1 MILLIESSAE
11 YPSVALVTEAGVL
24 VHLEVGKEVQSHAEL
39 LPMMVQRAVEMAWN
53 PGAGIEDAIK
63 SHGALGADA
72 IADSVADSARD
83 TAADSGFGIFT
94 KGISAVGFHE
104 GPGSYTGLRIGV
116 SLAKGLCYAMAVP
129 LISVSGFEA
138 LGAEVLR
145 SNESIDSVWVM
156 MDARRDEVYAIKLER
171 DGLEGSDSGYEVRVP
186 ICAMILPD
194 PRLGDP
200 VDSTCFVGNANEKI
214 ARLVAN
220 DGSKFIELSPRADH
234 LSHLVVSKFQANN
247 FEDLAYYEPYYL
259 KDFVV
264 GIGKKLGI

>member
-24 VHLEVGKEVQSHAEL
+24 AHLEVGKEVQSHAEL
-39 LPMMVQRAVEMAWN
+39 LPMMVQRAVELSN
-53 PGAGIEDAIK
+53 SE
-63 SHGALGADA
+63 
-72 IADSVADSARD
+72 
-83 TAADSGFGIFT
+83 FGIFT
-94 KGISAVGFHE
+94 KGITAVGFHE

-116 SLAKGLCYAMAVP
+116 SLAKGLCFAKGIP

-145 SNESIDSVWVM
+145 SNESINSVWVM

-171 DGLEGSDSGYEVRVP
+171 ITVRDSGSDYLVSLP

-194 PRLGDP
+194 DKVGEPDEK
-200 VDSTCFVGNANEKI
+200 TCFVGNANEKV

-220 DGSKFIELSPRADH
+220 SGSKFIDLSPRADH
-234 LSHLVVSKFQANN
+234 LSDLAVSKFQANN

-259 KDFVV
+259 KDFVA
-264 GIGKKLGI
+264 GIGKKFGI

>member
-24 VHLEVGKEVQSHAEL
+24 AHLEVGKEVQSHAEL
-39 LPMMVQRAVEMAWN
+39 LPMMVQRAVELSN
-53 PGAGIEDAIK
+53 SE
-63 SHGALGADA
+63 
-72 IADSVADSARD
+72 
-83 TAADSGFGIFT
+83 FGIFT
-94 KGISAVGFHE
+94 KGITAVGFHE

-116 SLAKGLCYAMAVP
+116 SLAKGLCFAKGIP

-145 SNESIDSVWVM
+145 SNESINSVWVM

-171 DGLEGSDSGYEVRVP
+171 ISVPGSDSDYQVSLP

-194 PRLGDP
+194 DRIGEPDEK
-200 VDSTCFVGNANEKI
+200 TCFVGNANEKL

-220 DGSKFIELSPRADH
+220 SGSKFIDLSPRADH
-234 LSHLVVSKFQANN
+234 LSDLAVSKFQSSNV
-247 FEDLAYYEPYYL
+247 EDLAYYEPYYL
-259 KDFVV
+259 KDFVA
-264 GIGKKLGI
+264 GIGKKFGI

>member
-39 LPMMVQRAVEMAWN
+39 LPMMVQRAVELSN
-53 PGAGIEDAIK
+53 SE
-63 SHGALGADA
+63 
-72 IADSVADSARD
+72 
-83 TAADSGFGIFT
+83 FGIFT
-94 KGISAVGFHE
+94 KGITAVGFHK

-116 SLAKGLCYAMAVP
+116 SLAKGLCFAKGIP

-145 SNESIDSVWVM
+145 SNESINSVWVM

-171 DGLEGSDSGYEVRVP
+171 ISVPGSGSDYQVSLP

-194 PRLGDP
+194 DRVGEPDEK
-200 VDSTCFVGNANEKI
+200 TCFVGNANEKV
-214 ARLVAN
+214 ARLIAN
-220 DGSKFIELSPRADH
+220 SGSKFIDLSPRADH
-234 LSHLVVSKFQANN
+234 LSELAVSKFQSSN

-259 KDFVV
+259 KDFVA
-264 GIGKKLGI
+264 GIGKKFGI

>member
-24 VHLEVGKEVQSHAEL
+24 AHLEVGKEVQSHAEL
-39 LPMMVQRAVEMAWN
+39 LPMMVQRAVELSN
-53 PGAGIEDAIK
+53 SE
-63 SHGALGADA
+63 
-72 IADSVADSARD
+72 
-83 TAADSGFGIFT
+83 FGIFT
-94 KGISAVGFHE
+94 KGITAVGFHE

-116 SLAKGLCYAMAVP
+116 SLAKGLCFAKGIP

-145 SNESIDSVWVM
+145 SNESINSVWVM
-156 MDARRDEVYAIKLER
+156 LDARRDEVYALKLER
-171 DGLEGSDSGYEVRVP
+171 NSVRDSGSDYQVSLP

-194 PRLGDP
+194 DKVGEPDEK
-200 VDSTCFVGNANEKI
+200 TCFVGNANEKV

-220 DGSKFIELSPRADH
+220 SGSKFIDLSPRADH
-234 LSHLVVSKFQANN
+234 LSDLAVSKFQANN

-259 KDFVV
+259 KDFVA
-264 GIGKKLGI
+264 GIGKKFGI

>member
-24 VHLEVGKEVQSHAEL
+24 AHLEVGKEVQSHAEL
-39 LPMMVQRAVEMAWN
+39 LPMMVQRAVELSN
-53 PGAGIEDAIK
+53 SE
-63 SHGALGADA
+63 
-72 IADSVADSARD
+72 
-83 TAADSGFGIFT
+83 FGIFT
-94 KGISAVGFHE
+94 KGITAVGFHE

-116 SLAKGLCYAMAVP
+116 SLAKGLCFAKGIP

-145 SNESIDSVWVM
+145 SKESINSVWVM

-171 DGLEGSDSGYEVRVP
+171 ISVPGSGSDYQVSLP

-194 PRLGDP
+194 DRIGEPDEK
-200 VDSTCFVGNANEKI
+200 TCFVGNANEKV

-220 DGSKFIELSPRADH
+220 IGSKFIDLSPRADH
-234 LSHLVVSKFQANN
+234 LSDLAVSKFQANN

-259 KDFVV
+259 KDFVA
-264 GIGKKLGI
+264 GIGKKFGI

>member
-24 VHLEVGKEVQSHAEL
+24 AHLEVGKEVQSHAEL
-39 LPMMVQRAVEMAWN
+39 LPMMVQRAVELSN
-53 PGAGIEDAIK
+53 SE
-63 SHGALGADA
+63 
-72 IADSVADSARD
+72 
-83 TAADSGFGIFT
+83 FGIFT

-116 SLAKGLCYAMAVP
+116 SLAKGLCFAKGIP

-138 LGAEVLR
+138 LGAEILR
-145 SNESIDSVWVM
+145 SNESTDSVWVM
-156 MDARRDEVYAIKLER
+156 MDARRDEVYALKLER
-171 DGLEGSDSGYEVRVP
+171 ISVPGSGSDYQVSLP

-194 PRLGDP
+194 TRVGDP
-200 VDSTCFVGNANEKI
+200 DEKICFVGNANEKV

-220 DGSKFIELSPRADH
+220 SGSKFIDLSPRADH
-234 LSHLVVSKFQANN
+234 LCDLAVSKFQANN

-259 KDFVV
+259 KDFVA
-264 GIGKKLGI
+264 GIGKKFGI

>member
-24 VHLEVGKEVQSHAEL
+24 VHLEVGKEIQSHAEL
-39 LPMMVQRAVEMAWN
+39 LPMMVQRAVELSGN
-53 PGAGIEDAIK
+53 LGAGVAEANG
-63 SHGALGADA
+63 SHG
-72 IADSVADSARD
+72 VAEAV
-83 TAADSGFGIFT
+83 AEFGIFT
-94 KGISAVGFHE
+94 KGITAVGFHE

-116 SLAKGLCYAMAVP
+116 SLAKGLCYAKGVP

-145 SNESIDSVWVM
+145 CNDSIERVWVM

-171 DGLEGSDSGYEVRVP
+171 DGLDGSGSAYQVSLP

-194 PRLGDP
+194 TRVGEPNEK
-200 VDSTCFVGNANEKI
+200 TCFVGNANEKV
-214 ARLVAN
+214 ARLVVN
-220 DGSKFIELSPRADH
+220 TGSKFIELSPRADH
-234 LSHLVVSKFQANN
+234 LGNLVVLKFKAND

-259 KDFVV
+259 KDFVG
-264 GIGKKLGI
+264 GIGKKFGI

>member
-24 VHLEVGKEVQSHAEL
+24 AHLEVGKEVQSHAEL
-39 LPMMVQRAVEMAWN
+39 LPMMVQRAVELS
-53 PGAGIEDAIK
+53 K
-63 SHGALGADA
+63 SE
-72 IADSVADSARD
+72 
-83 TAADSGFGIFT
+83 FGIFT
-94 KGISAVGFHE
+94 KGITAVGFHE

-116 SLAKGLCYAMAVP
+116 SLAKGLCFAKGIP

-145 SNESIDSVWVM
+145 SNESINSVWVM

-171 DGLEGSDSGYEVRVP
+171 ISVRDSVSDYQVRLP

-194 PRLGDP
+194 DRVGEPDEK
-200 VDSTCFVGNANEKI
+200 TCFVGNANEKV
-214 ARLVAN
+214 ARLIAN
-220 DGSKFIELSPRADH
+220 SGSKFIDLSPRADH
-234 LSHLVVSKFQANN
+234 LSDLAVSKFQANN

-259 KDFVV
+259 KDFVA
-264 GIGKKLGI
+264 GIGKKFGI

>member
-24 VHLEVGKEVQSHAEL
+24 AHLEVGKEVQSHAEL
-39 LPMMVQRAVEMAWN
+39 LPMMVQRAVELSN
-53 PGAGIEDAIK
+53 SE
-63 SHGALGADA
+63 
-72 IADSVADSARD
+72 
-83 TAADSGFGIFT
+83 FGIFT

-116 SLAKGLCYAMAVP
+116 SLAKGLCFAKGIP

-145 SNESIDSVWVM
+145 SNESINSVWVM

-171 DGLEGSDSGYEVRVP
+171 ISVPGSGSDYQVSLP

-194 PRLGDP
+194 DRVGEPDEK
-200 VDSTCFVGNANEKI
+200 TCFVGNANEKV
-214 ARLVAN
+214 ARLIAN
-220 DGSKFIELSPRADH
+220 SGSKFIDLSPRADH
-234 LSHLVVSKFQANN
+234 LSELAVSKFQSSN

-259 KDFVV
+259 KDFVA
-264 GIGKKLGI
+264 GIGKKFGI

>member
-24 VHLEVGKEVQSHAEL
+24 AHLEVGKEVQSHAEL
-39 LPMMVQRAVEMAWN
+39 LPMMVQRAVELSN
-53 PGAGIEDAIK
+53 SE
-63 SHGALGADA
+63 
-72 IADSVADSARD
+72 
-83 TAADSGFGIFT
+83 FGIFT
-94 KGISAVGFHE
+94 KGITAVGFHE

-116 SLAKGLCYAMAVP
+116 SLAKGLCFAKGIP

-145 SNESIDSVWVM
+145 SNESINSVWVM

-171 DGLEGSDSGYEVRVP
+171 ITVRDSGSDYQVSLP

-194 PRLGDP
+194 DRIGEPDEK
-200 VDSTCFVGNANEKI
+200 TCFVGNANEKV

-220 DGSKFIELSPRADH
+220 IGSKFIDLSPRADH
-234 LSHLVVSKFQANN
+234 LSDLAVSKFQANN

-259 KDFVV
+259 KDFVA
-264 GIGKKLGI
+264 GIGKKFGI

>member
-24 VHLEVGKEVQSHAEL
+24 AHLEVGKEVQSHAEL
-39 LPMMVQRAVEMAWN
+39 LPMMVQRAVELSN
-53 PGAGIEDAIK
+53 SE
-63 SHGALGADA
+63 
-72 IADSVADSARD
+72 
-83 TAADSGFGIFT
+83 FGIFT
-94 KGISAVGFHE
+94 KGITAVGFHE

-116 SLAKGLCYAMAVP
+116 SLAKGLCFAKGIP

-145 SNESIDSVWVM
+145 LNESINSVWVM

-171 DGLEGSDSGYEVRVP
+171 ISVPGSGSDYQVSLP

-194 PRLGDP
+194 DRIGEPDEK
-200 VDSTCFVGNANEKI
+200 TCFVGNANEKV

-220 DGSKFIELSPRADH
+220 IGSKFIDLSPRADH
-234 LSHLVVSKFQANN
+234 LSDLAVSKFQANN

-259 KDFVV
+259 KDFVA
-264 GIGKKLGI
+264 GIGKKFGI